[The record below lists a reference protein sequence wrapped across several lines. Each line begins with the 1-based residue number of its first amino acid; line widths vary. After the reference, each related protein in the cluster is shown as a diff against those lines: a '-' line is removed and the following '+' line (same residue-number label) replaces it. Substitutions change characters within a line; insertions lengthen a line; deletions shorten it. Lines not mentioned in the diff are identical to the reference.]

1 MDAKL
6 LLKLTD
12 NDGNPFFGPGVAELL
27 SLIDETGSVR
37 HASEEMGLS
46 YSKAWKMI
54 RGVEK
59 ATGKEAVSRRQGGKG
74 GGMAQLTESGKHLLK
89 SFRALEN
96 DVGNYLQTVKG
107 NYLEKN

>member
-74 GGMAQLTESGKHLLK
+74 GGKSVLTDDAVEL
-89 SFRALEN
+89 
-96 DVGNYLQTVKG
+96 V
-107 NYLEKN
+107 EKYRELRLHTEKEANRKAKELFG